1 MSTFRQRPALV
12 ISVIG
17 TVALLAIGIWLLT
30 SLLAELSVA
39 PNDTKLETTKTATTT
54 KNAPPLRL
62 VNQQEES
69 RLKKEQDDSGDPF
82 SNIRVSGRVYDAAT
96 SRGIAN
102 AVVTIKVLDNAIFPG
117 ADQDARKLT
126 VETDSAGYYDA
137 KGIPP
142 GLFEFTAEATGYFPN
157 TVQIRKYDVIENDE
171 GIDLPLRESIV
182 VEGLVQ
188 NEAMQPVENAKI
200 IASPTIEKRYITA
213 ADPNARSNR
222 LGRFIIDP
230 VSKRTRQLF
239 AFHPDYAPT
248 LVSIPTESSAVKTV
262 KITLK
267 KGQKIFGK
275 VTGESGPLI
284 KATVGFE
291 FLSTEAQS
299 LYVQGMEEQL
309 STKTNNLGEYQIRAS
324 TQKNQGLFAAADG
337 YQKQRKRIKFSATK
351 ERVNFKL
358 KPAKTASGQVV
369 LQNGKPVVGAR
380 IGFRSAVSNGNQQQ
394 NKSDAGIASAVGT
407 TDRKG
412 NFSVSGIG
420 GEPPYNVYIRA
431 PGAPSHFDLVDD
443 LDRPL
448 LFTIASGSSISGR
461 IEAADT
467 AEAITRFAYYVS
479 GSCGARGGGQAS
491 SPSGNFVIDGLKAGT
506 CTIRFRAE
514 GYAESKVENLELLA
528 NEERSDLV
536 IAMQPGASIFGQVQG
551 ANQTKK
557 IHVFAQHY
565 ENGKKSRLYSAPVE
579 TDGGFQFE
587 NLPEGN
593 FVLYLQGFS
602 STTPVS
608 LRAGEAKLDI
618 SLIASDE

>member
-1 MSTFRQRPALV
+1 MSKFRQRPALV

-17 TVALLAIGIWLLT
+17 TVTLLAIGIWLLT
-30 SLLAELSVA
+30 SFLAHFSSV
-39 PNDTKLETTKTATTT
+39 PNDGYLGTTKTTTISET
-54 KNAPPLRL
+54 APPLRL
-62 VNQQEES
+62 ANQKEET
-69 RLKKEQDDSGDPF
+69 RLKREQSESGSPF

-102 AVVTIKVLDNAIFPG
+102 AIVTIKVLDNAIFPG

-142 GLFEFTAEATGYFPN
+142 GLFEFRAEATGYFPN

-171 GIDLPLRESIV
+171 GIDLALRESIV

-200 IASPTIEKRYITA
+200 IASSTIEKRYITA
-213 ADPNARSNR
+213 ADPNARSDR

-230 VSKRTRQLF
+230 VSKQTRQLF
-239 AFHPDYAPT
+239 AFHPDYEPT
-248 LVSIPTESSAVKTV
+248 LVSIPAGKSAVKSM

-267 KGQKIFGK
+267 KGHELFGK
-275 VTGESGPLI
+275 VIGNSGPLVN
-284 KATVGFE
+284 ATVGFE
-291 FLSTEAQS
+291 FLSTEKQS
-299 LYVQGMEEQL
+299 LYVQGMEDQL
-309 STKTNNLGEYQIRAS
+309 STKTNTLGEYQIHAS
-324 TQKNQGLFAAADG
+324 TKKTQGLFAVAEG
-337 YQKQRKRIKFSATK
+337 YQKQRKRIKFSQAK
-351 ERVNFKL
+351 EQIDFNL

-369 LQNGKPVVGAR
+369 LQNGRPVVGAR
-380 IGFRSAVSNGNQQQ
+380 IGFRSAVTNENQQQ
-394 NKSDAGIASAVGT
+394 NKSDTGIASAVGT

-431 PGAPSHFDLVDD
+431 PGAPSHFDLADD

-467 AEAITRFAYYVS
+467 GDAITRFAYYVS

-491 SPSGNFVIDGLKAGT
+491 SPSGKFVIDGLKAGT

-514 GYAESKVENLELLA
+514 GYAESKIENIELLA
-528 NEERSDLV
+528 NEERNDLV
-536 IAMQPGASIFGQVQG
+536 IGMQPGASIFGQVQG
-551 ANQTKK
+551 TKQDKK
-557 IHVFAQHY
+557 IYVFAQHY
-565 ENGKKSRLYSAPVE
+565 ENGKKSRLYSARVE
-579 TDGGFQFE
+579 TDGSFQFE

-593 FVLYLQGFS
+593 FQLYLQGFS
-602 STTPVS
+602 STTPVT